1 MKANNSL
8 KKAVAVLTC
17 AAVLM
22 AAGASTMALTE
33 KADNTIKIA
42 AMSDTHYLPPDMI
55 KDTADYKTHLNSD
68 RKMFTESSAILDK
81 MLDTV
86 REEQPDVLL
95 ISGDLTKDGEL
106 EGHRALAQKLEVLK
120 RICQISMFT

>member
-55 KDTADYKTHLNSD
+55 KDTADYKTHLTATGKCSPKAAQSLIKCSIQSG
-68 RKMFTESSAILDK
+68 RSSR
-81 MLDTV
+81 T
-86 REEQPDVLL
+86 
-95 ISGDLTKDGEL
+95 S
-106 EGHRALAQKLEVLK
+106 
-120 RICQISMFT
+120 C